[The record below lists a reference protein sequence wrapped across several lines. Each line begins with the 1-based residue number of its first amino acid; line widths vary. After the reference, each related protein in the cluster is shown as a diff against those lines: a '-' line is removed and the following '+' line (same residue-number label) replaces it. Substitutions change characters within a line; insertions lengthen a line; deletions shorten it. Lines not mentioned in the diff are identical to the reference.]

1 MEFSYRED
9 YHKSE
14 IEGCERWPTNN
25 CCIQNLGEEVKCTKK
40 MRMPIMLFL
49 IGLVSIPFVAKSVI
63 AFQLQP
69 EPPERIL
76 ELLNELKAVIAEYV
90 EGNPRLF
97 TDTNTMQ
104 QANALYNKI
113 DVVIGMVQRDNSYVE
128 AVKKLGK
135 DIAPKVN
142 ICETARIRALS
153 WLSDDPMLDGVVH
166 RFAGVCQGIISDI
179 LILMDQQ
186 T

>member
-1 MEFSYRED
+1 M
-9 YHKSE
+9 
-14 IEGCERWPTNN
+14 
-25 CCIQNLGEEVKCTKK
+25 KK
-40 MRMPIMLFL
+40 VRMSIMLLL
-49 IGLVSIPFVAKSVI
+49 ISLVSISFIAKSVI

-90 EGNPRLF
+90 EGNPRLL

-113 DVVIGMVQRDNSYVE
+113 DVVIGMVQQDNSYTE
-128 AVKKLGK
+128 AIKKLNK

-142 ICETARIRALS
+142 ICDTARIRALS
-153 WLSDDPMLDGVVH
+153 WLSDDPRLDGVVH
-166 RFAGVCQGIISDI
+166 QFAGICQGIIEDI
-179 LILMDQQ
+179 LILMSQQ
-186 T
+186 I